1 MPSSVSSF
9 RVQGRGCETEL
20 EAYCLPSFLSNLP
33 HQTQGLRD
41 QKVLSKSVQFLR
53 TRAKQQ
59 GLSIRRE
66 SYQMWAIFDSQI
78 KNATELTF
86 LLCYS
91 SYCRFLFRTRHS
103 TLGKS
108 RWWRIRTWSSL
119 LSIIHQN
126 PIYKWNNSHRTEYIL
141 NTSLKKKSHATV
153 SFCYFYRTEFSIS
166 QSWIITI

>member
-141 NTSLKKKSHATV
+141 NISLKKKVMQQFHFAI
-153 SFCYFYRTEFSIS
+153 FTE
-166 QSWIITI
+166 QSLALARAGL